1 MGFETTLDG
10 TVLKGRIDAIYKGD
24 DGRYEVID
32 WKTGRAKSGDELA
45 EAAIQLAVYR
55 LAFAKLHNL
64 PVDDVSAGF
73 FYVNEN
79 LTIRPTEMMGESE
92 LRALLQSIDR
102 AD

>member
-1 MGFETTLDG
+1 MCIRDS
-10 TVLKGRIDAIYKGD
+10 
-24 DGRYEVID
+24 

-64 PVDDVSAGF
+64 PVEDVSAGF

-92 LRALLQSIDR
+92 LRALLQSIER
-102 AD
+102 AG